1 MTSHHGHQ
9 SSFEGI
15 IHFSSRLPLEEN
27 KRARAKRKFYHIINH
42 FEATSTKGSIN
53 PSDEYNRPK
62 LIRLIYEYARSAES
76 QDIFLQAFAQ
86 ALELS
91 MDHEDDV
98 DFGSGQ
104 LEEPLGS
111 ALYRFAD
118 HLFDHFFLPLRAST
132 KKTPQPSP
140 AYHSAIQQ
148 AQGGGVQDFVGTPG
162 RLSELRG
169 DCLIR
174 GRNRCVISRRF
185 DVTEATR
192 RIRRNRDDAADDD
205 GNKLGDE
212 SHFEDLEHPLKKA
225 ALGILN
231 MFDNGVIHLIEGDD
245 IDRPRNAL
253 TLTHNLHLLFGNFE
267 VFFQP
272 LSDAE
277 PHTYQIHSFLPPPI
291 VRGLLP
297 VTRTLFLTENR
308 TIEPPSRRLLELH
321 CAIAHILHL
330 SAAGA
335 YIDKLLDIWRR
346 RAYRQMGRPNWVAL

>member
-1 MTSHHGHQ
+1 MASHHRHQ
-9 SSFEGI
+9 SSLEGI
-15 IHFSSRLPLEEN
+15 VHFSSRLPLEEN

-42 FEATSTKGSIN
+42 FEATSTRGSIN

-62 LIRLIYEYARSAES
+62 LIRLTYEYARSAES
-76 QDIFLQAFAQ
+76 RDIFLPAFAQ

-118 HLFDHFFLPLRAST
+118 HLFDHFFLPCRAREISPLLGCHLPLFASADILLVRAST

-174 GRNRCVISRRF
+174 DRNRCVISRRF

-192 RIRRNRDDAADDD
+192 RIRRNGDDAADDD
-205 GNKLGDE
+205 GNRLGDE
-212 SHFEDLEHPLKKA
+212 SHFEDLE
-225 ALGILN
+225 
-231 MFDNGVIHLIEGDD
+231 V
-245 IDRPRNAL
+245 
-253 TLTHNLHLLFGNFE
+253 
-267 VFFQP
+267 
-272 LSDAE
+272 
-277 PHTYQIHSFLPPPI
+277 
-291 VRGLLP
+291 
-297 VTRTLFLTENR
+297 
-308 TIEPPSRRLLELH
+308 
-321 CAIAHILHL
+321 AHILPH
-330 SAAGA
+330 
-335 YIDKLLDIWRR
+335 
-346 RAYRQMGRPNWVAL
+346 ALTKVEQGSELVGL